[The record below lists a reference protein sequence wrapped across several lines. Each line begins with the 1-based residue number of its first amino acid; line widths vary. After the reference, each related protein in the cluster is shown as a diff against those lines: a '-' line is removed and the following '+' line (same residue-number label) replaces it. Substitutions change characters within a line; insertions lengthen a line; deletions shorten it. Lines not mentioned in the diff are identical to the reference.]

1 MAILRGTPSPR
12 TTKIKILTPL
22 KFEIC
27 GYKETNRYEPPPL
40 PQSACAPVRAGPFTA
55 HSITTYLYPYSLLC
69 HLLLTPQHSCYSTI
83 PVFPIPSNHSLS
95 FSFYFS
101 QPPIKLFLSDFM
113 FRFTSNLKQVLS
125 TSSFISLIWVQ
136 VDVGVKVKFTL
147 EQAMKARKGS
157 KNIALLFL

>member
-1 MAILRGTPSPR
+1 VAILRCTPPPI
-12 TTKIKILTPL
+12 TAKIKTLTAL

-27 GYKETNRYEPPPL
+27 GYKETNRYEPPL